1 MIREGLLQIHES
13 LEPLLVDIESVG
25 QYPRNPRAGDIEA
38 IAESMEVNGMYRPIY
53 VQKSTGHILG
63 GNHTYA
69 AALSLGARRI
79 PVVYLDVDETTAK
92 RIVLADNRTAD
103 LGTYDHH
110 ELVGLM
116 EDLVADGTAELLGT
130 GYNLRDLEALQAL
143 ADIEPDY
150 GDHASWPTIT
160 LTVPPHL
167 KNAFYEFTEH
177 AVSDHD
183 RLEML
188 LRMAGWKGKD
198 K

>member
-1 MIREGLLQIHES
+1 VIFEGTLQIHES
-13 LEPLLVDIESVG
+13 LEPLMRPIETVH

-38 IAESMEVNGMYRPIY
+38 IAESMQINGMYRPIY
-53 VQKSTGHILG
+53 VQKSTGYILA

-69 AALSLGARRI
+69 AALSLGAGRI
-79 PVVYLDVDETTAK
+79 PIVELDVDDRTAA

-103 LGTYDHH
+103 LGTYDNS
-110 ELVGLM
+110 ELVYLLEELQTG
-116 EDLVADGTAELLGT
+116 DTLLGT
-130 GYNLRDLEALQAL
+130 GYNDNDLEQLKAL
-143 ADIEPDY
+143 ADVEPDY

-177 AVSDHD
+177 AVSDHE

-188 LRMAGWKGKD
+188 LRMAGWRSEE
-198 K
+198 